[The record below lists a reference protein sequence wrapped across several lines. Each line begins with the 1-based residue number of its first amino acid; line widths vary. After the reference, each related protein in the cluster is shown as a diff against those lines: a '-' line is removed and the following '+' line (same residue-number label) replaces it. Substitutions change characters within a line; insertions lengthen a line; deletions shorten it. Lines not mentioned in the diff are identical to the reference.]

1 MCFYAVLRGSGIFVE
16 NKNYPVCIIRNKSIY
31 LSPTKRRCESPHTA
45 VHLTNAHM
53 ELITKDNTSDN
64 QPSGDKQ
71 NQPVINETHA
81 FFNDLQLMLRD
92 KKVEA
97 SVPAIMPCSKSQ
109 CMYVLNFKTREVI
122 SRVGVEDMLGY
133 KDHEFNFNSLVNYV
147 HPEDVDALTSVMYAV
162 VDYVTA
168 NHTIHE
174 LALSMTY
181 RVRKKN
187 GNYIKVLRQTSIGRH
202 KYDPQVIYHNNIL
215 TDISFMKSGPAV
227 EWTFDAPDFNS
238 DTIKMYVPQSNAQF
252 FSAREREVLELIDKG
267 YTSNAIAKALFISK
281 HTVDTH
287 RRKML
292 QKTGSPNAI
301 ALLEF
306 YRSHTL

>member
-1 MCFYAVLRGSGIFVE
+1 MEFISTNTASE
-16 NKNYPVCIIRNKSIY
+16 NLP
-31 LSPTKRRCESPHTA
+31 
-45 VHLTNAHM
+45 
-53 ELITKDNTSDN
+53 SDTHQD
-64 QPSGDKQ
+64 QPA
-71 NQPVINETHA
+71 INGTHA
-81 FFNDLQLMLRD
+81 FFNDLEVMLRD

-97 SVPAIMPCSKSQ
+97 SVPAVTLCSKTQ
-109 CMYVLNFKTREVI
+109 CMYVLNFKTREMI
-122 SRVGVEDMLGY
+122 SAMGVEEMLGY
-133 KDHEFNFNSLVNYV
+133 KPEEFNFNSLVNYV
-147 HPEDVDALTSVMYAV
+147 HPEDIDTLTSVMYAV
-162 VDYVTA
+162 IDYVAA
-168 NHTIHE
+168 NQAIHE
-174 LALSMTY
+174 LNLSITY
-181 RVRKKN
+181 RVRKKS

-202 KYDPQVIYHNNIL
+202 KYDPQTICHNNVL

-238 DTIKMYVPQSNAQF
+238 DTIKMYVPQPNTQF

-267 YTSNAIAKALFISK
+267 YTSQAIAKALFISK

>member
-1 MCFYAVLRGSGIFVE
+1 
-16 NKNYPVCIIRNKSIY
+16 
-31 LSPTKRRCESPHTA
+31 
-45 VHLTNAHM
+45 M
-53 ELITKDNTSDN
+53 ELSTKDNTSEN
-64 QPSGDKQ
+64 QPLGDTQ
-71 NQPVINETHA
+71 NQPVLNETHA

-97 SVPAIMPCSKSQ
+97 SVPAITPCGKSQ
-109 CMYVLNFKTREVI
+109 CMYVLNFKTREMI
-122 SRVGVEDMLGY
+122 SSMGVEEMLGY
-133 KDHEFNFNSLVNYV
+133 KEHEFNFNSLVNYV
-147 HPEDVDALTSVMYAV
+147 HPEDIDALTSVMYAV

-168 NHTIHE
+168 NQTIQE
-174 LALSMTY
+174 LTLTITY
-181 RVRKKN
+181 RVRKKS

-202 KYDPQVIYHNNIL
+202 KYDPQAIYHNNVL
-215 TDISFMKSGPAV
+215 TDISFMKSGAAV

-292 QKTGSPNAI
+292 QKTGSSNAI

>member
-1 MCFYAVLRGSGIFVE
+1 M
-16 NKNYPVCIIRNKSIY
+16 K
-31 LSPTKRRCESPHTA
+31 
-45 VHLTNAHM
+45 
-53 ELITKDNTSDN
+53 LITKNNSTTEN
-64 QPSGDKQ
+64 QPSDIGQ
-71 NQPVINETHA
+71 NKPVITETHA

-97 SVPAIMPCSKSQ
+97 SIPNITLCTKSQ
-109 CMYVLNFKTREVI
+109 CLYVLNFKTREMI
-122 SRVGVEDMLGY
+122 SSMGVEAMLGY

-147 HPEDVDALTSVMYAV
+147 HPEDIDALTAVMYAV

-168 NHTIHE
+168 NQTIYE
-174 LALSMTY
+174 LSLSVTY

-187 GNYIKVLRQTSIGRH
+187 GNYIKVLRQTTIGRH
-202 KYDPQVIYHNNIL
+202 KFDPQAIYHNNVL
-215 TDISFMKSGPAV
+215 TDISFMKSGHAV
-227 EWTFDAPDFNS
+227 EWTFDAPDFNGDS
-238 DTIKMYVPQSNAQF
+238 IKKVQVPQSNAQF

-292 QKTGSPNAI
+292 QKTGSSNAI

-306 YRSHTL
+306 YKSHTL

>member
-1 MCFYAVLRGSGIFVE
+1 MG
-16 NKNYPVCIIRNKSIY
+16 
-31 LSPTKRRCESPHTA
+31 
-45 VHLTNAHM
+45 
-53 ELITKDNTSDN
+53 LITKDNLSEN

-71 NQPVINETHA
+71 NQPAINETHA
-81 FFNDLQLMLRD
+81 FFNDLQLMLRN

-133 KDHEFNFNSLVNYV
+133 KDQEFGFNSLVNYI
-147 HPEDVDALTSVMYAV
+147 HPEDVDALTSFMYAIM
-162 VDYVTA
+162 DYVAA
-168 NHTIHE
+168 NHTIQE
-174 LALSMTY
+174 LNLSVSY
-181 RVRKKN
+181 RMRKKN

-202 KYDPQVIYHNNIL
+202 KYDPQVIYLNNIL
-215 TDISFMKSGPAV
+215 TDISFMKTGTAV

-267 YTSNAIAKALFISK
+267 YTSQAIAKALFISK

>member
-1 MCFYAVLRGSGIFVE
+1 MG
-16 NKNYPVCIIRNKSIY
+16 
-31 LSPTKRRCESPHTA
+31 
-45 VHLTNAHM
+45 
-53 ELITKDNTSDN
+53 LITKDNISEN
-64 QPSGDKQ
+64 QPPGDKK
-71 NQPVINETHA
+71 NPPAMAETHA

-97 SVPAIMPCSKSQ
+97 FVPAIAPCSKSQ
-109 CMYVLNFKTREVI
+109 CMYVLNFKTRAII
-122 SRVGVEDMLGY
+122 SRAGVEEMLGY
-133 KDHEFNFNSLVNYV
+133 KDHEFSFNSLVNYV
-147 HPEDVDALTSVMYAV
+147 HPEDIDALTSVMYAV
-162 VDYVTA
+162 VNYVTS

-174 LALSMTY
+174 LNLSVTY

-215 TDISFMKSGPAV
+215 TDISFMKTGPTV
-227 EWTFDAPDFNS
+227 EWTFDAPDFNA
-238 DTIKMYVPQSNAQF
+238 DTIKMDMPQSNAQF